1 MLPIDTGNGVT
12 MFIPMDTSFYGDG
25 SFPSMGAWMDILWIV
40 IGMIL
45 SLLVLYQITTIGEK
59 KLPSIKFAIKEWWES
74 FNGSIVMISCFTV
87 MLMVMLFFGA
97 ILGPLTCIFNILFL
111 LLYIFID

>member
-25 SFPSMGAWMDILWIV
+25 SFPSMGDWMDILWIV

-59 KLPSIKFAIKEWWES
+59 NFLQLNLLSK
-74 FNGSIVMISCFTV
+74 NGGNL
-87 MLMVMLFFGA
+87 LMVQ
-97 ILGPLTCIFNILFL
+97 
-111 LLYIFID
+111 